1 MSVARSFDS
10 VFAAEFD
17 SLHAYFARRLGASAA
32 EELAAET
39 FAIAHRRW
47 GDLDPA
53 RPARPWLYGIASNLL
68 KHHWRSERRML
79 RAYARTGLDPVLAED
94 SVAPER
100 FDARAARPALAEA
113 LAGLRRHERDVLLLS
128 AWAELSDV
136 EIADSLG
143 LPLGTVKSRLSRA
156 RQQMRN
162 RLDAIG
168 QVEVETMAPTEERR

>member
-17 SLHAYFARRLGASAA
+17 SLHAYLARRVGTSAA
-32 EELAAET
+32 EELTAET

-47 GDLDPA
+47 GDLDPT
-53 RPARPWLYGIASNLL
+53 RPARPWLYG
-68 KHHWRSERRML
+68 SERRML
-79 RAYARTGLDPVLAED
+79 RAYARTGLDREVAED
-94 SVAPER
+94 SVTPER
-100 FDARAARPALAEA
+100 LDAQAARPALAEA
-113 LAGLRRHERDVLLLS
+113 LAGLRRQERDVLLLW

>member
-1 MSVARSFDS
+1 M
-10 VFAAEFD
+10 
-17 SLHAYFARRLGASAA
+17 GTSAA
-32 EELAAET
+32 EELTAET

-47 GDLDPA
+47 GDLDPT
-53 RPARPWLYGIASNLL
+53 RPARPWPYGIASNLL

-79 RAYARTGLDPVLAED
+79 RAYARTGLDREVAED
-94 SVAPER
+94 SVTPER
-100 FDARAARPALAEA
+100 LDAQAARPALAEA
-113 LAGLRRHERDVLLLS
+113 LAGLRRQERDVLLLW

-162 RLDAIG
+162 RLYSDRASRGRDDGTDRGAKMTDHDLQLLREFRSIS
-168 QVEVETMAPTEERR
+168 P